1 MISQDFHERF
11 SKLILIILEFENSI
25 EIIKEL
31 LAEDPKF
38 EAYTVFKRFDR
49 ENKNFV
55 NDENIMQFLK
65 HHHIICSTNEIKQ
78 LMSFYDSDLDGNLSY
93 FE

>member
-31 LAEDPKF
+31 LAEDPKL
-38 EAYTVFKRFDR
+38 T
-49 ENKNFV
+49 
-55 NDENIMQFLK
+55 K
-65 HHHIICSTNEIKQ
+65 HN
-78 LMSFYDSDLDGNLSY
+78 
-93 FE
+93 